1 MKKNLNLG
9 VRYMKAYKA
18 RSFAIILS
26 IILSVGMIVGVLTL
40 TKTEK
45 MNELQTMKYN
55 TGIYHTTFKDLDYNQ
70 LEKIEK
76 SSDVE
81 NVGAFNFHGI
91 TTDKEKQSVIMLNCN
106 DDYIISNSKLE
117 KGRLPKEKNE
127 IVAEEWVLKN
137 LGIQPTLNQ
146 NINLNVED
154 INKNVKDEEFKLVGI
169 IKDRPT
175 EKQVAKMQMY
185 LPLQKGSDH
194 LEVGVAFNEKIDI
207 QNYSLELAK
216 KANINKDNIGM
227 QEDFISISN
236 DANNIS
242 LDNILSVL
250 VISLICGIVIYSI
263 FNISM
268 YKRFREYGVLR
279 AIGARNSKVFKLILN
294 ELMTLGVIGMP
305 IGLVGGLGASLIAYK
320 KSSELKTSIAL
331 DGKIINLHMV
341 YPVFEIIL
349 AILFMVLILLLIS
362 LFTYRKINKL
372 SIIDSIKGNR
382 KENSIKRNRVS
393 VKDLSRY
400 MKTYKAIS
408 FKNILRNKKRF
419 IMIVLSMSICGI
431 LFINSNYRLHLSQE
445 DDFTSNRDNYSN
457 SDMKI
462 DVYENENQR
471 NGLSKKD
478 IKQIE
483 NIDGV
488 KEVVKSQ
495 IMNGRMVINKD
506 DIANEGY
513 FDSINKSIRG
523 SNLFKGYLVKDK
535 INDELILKQ
544 NLRGYDEKALK
555 ELNNYLVQGNID
567 VEKMKKEDLAVVYV
581 PMVTEEKFDGGVNY
595 NKVDNGK
602 PVANIKVGDTVK
614 VKFREDGEKSVEA
627 CRLEDTDGKYIE
639 KEFKVGAVVSYPFM
653 AEDTYTSDECIDVI
667 VSEDTFSKATN
678 SKAYQAININLKEG
692 ANDKKVYDEILKTTI
707 KVKGAM
713 ARNIIEEK
721 RNSDAMYEKSRV
733 FNAAIVVVLFVI
745 AVVNVVNNISQS
757 IVDRTNE
764 FGMLRAVGLNN
775 KDFRNMIIF
784 EGIIYTAISSLIIIF
799 VSLILNKTTYDSFGV
814 SKLGIE
820 FSIRYIDYISIIVI
834 NALIGVLATYLPAKK
849 LEKVSVVEMININE

>member
-154 INKNVKDEEFKLVGI
+154 INKNVKDEEFELVGI

-236 DANNIS
+236 DANHIS

-653 AEDTYTSDECIDVI
+653 AEDTYTSDECVDVI

>member
-393 VKDLSRY
+393 VKDLSKY

-495 IMNGRMVINKD
+495 IMNGRMIINKD

-544 NLRGYDEKALK
+544 NLRGYDEQALK

-653 AEDTYTSDECIDVI
+653 AEDTYTSDECVDVI

>member
-1 MKKNLNLG
+1 
-9 VRYMKAYKA
+9 MKAYKA

-341 YPVFEIIL
+341 YPVLEIIL

-382 KENSIKRNRVS
+382 KENSIKRNRVC

-431 LFINSNYRLHLSQE
+431 LFIDSNYRLHLSQE

-595 NKVDNGK
+595 NKVDKGK

-653 AEDTYTSDECIDVI
+653 AEDTYTSDECVDVI

>member
-1 MKKNLNLG
+1 
-9 VRYMKAYKA
+9 MKAYKA

-55 TGIYHTTFKDLDYNQ
+55 MGIYHTTFKDLDYNQ

-185 LPLQKGSDH
+185 LPLQKGSEH

-207 QNYSLELAK
+207 QDYSLELAK
-216 KANINKDNIGM
+216 KANINKDNIGT

-653 AEDTYTSDECIDVI
+653 AEDTYTSDECVDVI

-775 KDFRNMIIF
+775 KDFRKMIIF

>member
-146 NINLNVED
+146 NIKLNVED

-185 LPLQKGSDH
+185 LPLQKGSEH

-216 KANINKDNIGM
+216 KANINKDNIGI
-227 QEDFISISN
+227 QEDLILISN

-331 DGKIINLHMV
+331 DGKIISSHMV
-341 YPVFEIIL
+341 YPVVEIIL

-362 LFTYRKINKL
+362 FFTYRKINKL

-382 KENSIKRNRVS
+382 KENSIKRNRLS
-393 VKDLSRY
+393 VKDLSKY

-431 LFINSNYRLHLSQE
+431 LFINSNYRSHLSQS
-445 DDFTSNRDNYSN
+445 DDFITDRGLFNN

-462 DVYENENQR
+462 DVYGSENQR

-495 IMNGRMVINKD
+495 IMNGRMVINKG
-506 DIANEGY
+506 DIATEGY
-513 FDSINKSIRG
+513 FDSINKSSRG
-523 SNLFKGYLVKDK
+523 SNLFKGFLVKDK

-544 NLRGYDEKALK
+544 NLRGYDEQALK

-567 VEKMKKEDLAVVYV
+567 IEKMKKEDLAVVYV
-581 PMVTEEKFDGGVNY
+581 PMVTEEKFDGGVMY
-595 NKVDNGK
+595 NCVDNGK

-614 VKFREDGEKSVEA
+614 VKFREDGERPIEFY
-627 CRLEDTDGKYIE
+627 RLEDTDGKYIE
-639 KEFKVGAVVSYPFM
+639 REFKVGAVVSYPFM
-653 AEDTYTSDECIDVI
+653 AEDTYTSDQCVDVI

-733 FNAAIVVVLFVI
+733 FNASIVAVLFVI

-775 KDFRNMIIF
+775 KDFRKMIIF

-814 SKLGIE
+814 SKFGIE

-834 NALIGVLATYLPAKK
+834 NALIGVLATYLPSKK

>member
-1 MKKNLNLG
+1 
-9 VRYMKAYKA
+9 MKAYKA

-236 DANNIS
+236 DANHIS

-653 AEDTYTSDECIDVI
+653 AEDTYTSDECVDVI

>member
-1 MKKNLNLG
+1 
-9 VRYMKAYKA
+9 MKAYKA

-154 INKNVKDEEFKLVGI
+154 INKNVKDEEFELVGI

-236 DANNIS
+236 DANHIS

-544 NLRGYDEKALK
+544 NIRGYDEKALK

-653 AEDTYTSDECIDVI
+653 AEDTYTSDECVDVI

>member
-1 MKKNLNLG
+1 MRKKVNLG
-9 VRYMKAYKA
+9 IRYMKAYKA

-26 IILSVGMIVGVLTL
+26 MILSVGMIVGVLTL

-55 TGIYHTTFKDLDYNQ
+55 TGIYHTTFTNLNYNQ
-70 LEKIEK
+70 LEKIKK
-76 SSDVE
+76 SGDVE

-106 DDYIISNSKLE
+106 KDYIISNSKLE
-117 KGRLPKEKNE
+117 KGRFPKEKNE
-127 IVAEEWVLKN
+127 IVVEEWVLKN

-146 NINLNVED
+146 NIKLNVED
-154 INKNVKDEEFKLVGI
+154 INKNIKDEEFKLVGI

-175 EKQVAKMQMY
+175 EKQEAKMQMY
-185 LPLQKGSDH
+185 LPLQKGSEH

-207 QNYSLELAK
+207 PAYSLELAK
-216 KANINKDNIGM
+216 KANIDKENVDI
-227 QEDFISISN
+227 QEDLISISN
-236 DANNIS
+236 DTNNVS
-242 LDNILSVL
+242 SNTILSAL

-268 YKRFREYGVLR
+268 NKRFREYGVLR
-279 AIGARNSKVFKLILN
+279 AVGARNLRVFKMILN
-294 ELMTLGVIGMP
+294 ELMTLVVIGIP
-305 IGLVGGLGASLIAYK
+305 IGILGGLSASLIAFK
-320 KSSELKTSIAL
+320 KSNKLKTNIAL
-331 DGKIINLHMV
+331 DGKLINSHIV
-341 YPVFEIIL
+341 YPLFEILI
-349 AILFMVLILLLIS
+349 AMLFMILILMLIS
-362 LFTYRKINKL
+362 FITYRKVNKL

-382 KENSIKRNRVS
+382 KVDGIKRNRVN
-393 VKDLSRY
+393 VKSLSKY

-419 IMIVLSMSICGI
+419 VMIVLSMSICGI
-431 LFINSNYRLHLSQE
+431 LFINYNYRSHLSQS
-445 DDFTSNRDNYSN
+445 DDFIADRILCNN

-462 DVYENENQR
+462 DVYGTENQR
-471 NGLSKKD
+471 NGLNKKD

-483 NIDGV
+483 NIEGV

-495 IMNGRMVINKD
+495 IMNGRMVINKG
-506 DIANEGY
+506 DISNEDY
-513 FDSINKSIRG
+513 FDSLNKSDRG

-535 INDELILKQ
+535 VNDELILKQ

-555 ELNNYLVQGNID
+555 ELNNYLVEGNID
-567 VEKMKKEDLAVVYV
+567 IEKMNKEGLAVVYV
-581 PMVTEEKFDGGVNY
+581 PMVTEEKYEEGSTYY
-595 NKVDNGK
+595 NVDNGK

-614 VKFREDGEKSVEA
+614 VKFREDGERPIEFY
-627 CRLEDTDGKYIE
+627 RLEDSKAKYIE

-653 AEDTYTSDECIDVI
+653 AEDTYTSDNFIDVI
-667 VSEDTFSKATN
+667 VSEEIFSKATN

-721 RNSDAMYEKSRV
+721 RNSDAMYEKSRIY
-733 FNAAIVVVLFVI
+733 NAAIVLVLLVI

-775 KDFRNMIIF
+775 KDFRKMIIF

-799 VSLILNKTTYDSFGV
+799 VSLILNKITYDSFGV
-814 SKLGIE
+814 SKFGIE
-820 FSIRYIDYISIIVI
+820 FSIRYIDYIVIIVI
-834 NALIGVLATYLPAKK
+834 NALIGVIATYLPSKK

>member
-137 LGIQPTLNQ
+137 LGIQPILNQ

-393 VKDLSRY
+393 VKDLSKY

-495 IMNGRMVINKD
+495 IMNGRMIINKD

-653 AEDTYTSDECIDVI
+653 AEDTYTSDECVDVI

>member
-1 MKKNLNLG
+1 
-9 VRYMKAYKA
+9 MKAYKA

-154 INKNVKDEEFKLVGI
+154 INKNVKDEEFELVGI

-236 DANNIS
+236 DANHIS

-614 VKFREDGEKSVEA
+614 VKFREDGERPIEFY
-627 CRLEDTDGKYIE
+627 RLEDTDGKYIE
-639 KEFKVGAVVSYPFM
+639 REFKVGAVVSYPFM
-653 AEDTYTSDECIDVI
+653 AEDTYTSDECVDVI

>member
-185 LPLQKGSDH
+185 LPLQKGSEH

-207 QNYSLELAK
+207 QDYSLELAK
-216 KANINKDNIGM
+216 KANINKDNIGT

-653 AEDTYTSDECIDVI
+653 AEDTYTSDECVDVI

-775 KDFRNMIIF
+775 KDFRKMIIF

>member
-1 MKKNLNLG
+1 
-9 VRYMKAYKA
+9 MKAYKA

-341 YPVFEIIL
+341 YPVLEIIL

-595 NKVDNGK
+595 NKVDKGK

-653 AEDTYTSDECIDVI
+653 AEDTYTSDECVDVI

>member
-1 MKKNLNLG
+1 MKKILNLG

-294 ELMTLGVIGMP
+294 ELMTLGIIGMP

-331 DGKIINLHMV
+331 DGKIISSHMV

-362 LFTYRKINKL
+362 FFTYRKINKL

-471 NGLSKKD
+471 NGLSEKD

-544 NLRGYDEKALK
+544 NLRGYDEQALK

-653 AEDTYTSDECIDVI
+653 AEDTYTSDESIDVI
-667 VSEDTFSKATN
+667 VSEDTFSKVTN

-692 ANDKKVYDEILKTTI
+692 ANDKNVYDEILKTTI

-733 FNAAIVVVLFVI
+733 FNAAIVVVLFLI

-775 KDFRNMIIF
+775 KDFRKMIIF